1 MDRSLTGLLGFLDWL
16 AAKGL
21 MARNTAF
28 GRKAACSNVLGVLDP
43 EEQEDVTQADLDLAM
58 KRFANLHGK
67 RYTPKSLQ
75 VYEGRVRRS
84 IDDFNRYLADP
95 SSFKVNGGSPKTK
108 QSGGGKSRR
117 PAGGAAD
124 QEGPVVMTHAPGGG
138 ASANVYPIPIR
149 ADLVVRIHGLPFDL
163 TKSEAEKIANV
174 VRAMATGEP

>member
-1 MDRSLTGLLGFLDWL
+1 MDRSLPALLGFLDWL
-16 AAKGL
+16 GSKGL

-43 EEQEDVTQADLDLAM
+43 EEQQDVTQVDLDQAM

-84 IDDFNRYLADP
+84 VGDFNRYLADP
-95 SSFKVNGGSPKTK
+95 SNFKVNAGAARTK
-108 QSGGGKSRR
+108 PSNGGKARKG
-117 PAGGAAD
+117 PATDEDVPAVVAASV
-124 QEGPVVMTHAPGGG
+124 GSTT
-138 ASANVYPIPIR
+138 ANVYPIPIR

-163 TKSEAEKIANV
+163 TTAEAEKIANV
-174 VRAMATGEP
+174 VRAMAMGE